1 MADKLAMIKGI
12 DADSVAKLKD
22 MSIDT
27 TDELLENARSAAQRK
42 ELAAK
47 IGVDA
52 KIILEWVNRADLMR
66 INGVGTEYA
75 NLLEEC
81 GVDSCKELQH
91 RKPENLHAKLK
102 EVNEAKDITK
112 RLPTAEQV
120 EGWVK
125 QAAELAA
132 TGPTH

>member
-1 MADKLAMIKGI
+1 MADKLAEIKGI

-22 MSIDT
+22 MSIDN
-27 TDELLENARSAAQRK
+27 TDELLENARSAAQRR

-52 KIILEWVNRADLMR
+52 KVLLEWVNRADLIR
-66 INGVGTEYA
+66 IKGVGMEFA

-91 RKPENLHAKLK
+91 RKPENLHAKMVT
-102 EVNEAKDITK
+102 VNEEKNFTK

-120 EGWVK
+120 AGWVS
-125 QAAELAA
+125 QAATLAA